1 MLMLGLPMESDGAGA
16 AGELLF
22 PFIAKAAPAPAA
34 PAINAI
40 TSHFLLLLC
49 GASPG
54 DALVTDT
61 CGGGAAAEAEAPE
74 RATDAGGV
82 TTFAWTGFNT
92 PGCGTAL
99 ATGTGTTLVEIA
111 CSRINPAWAP
121 PLAAVIRTVAAP
133 DVRFQ

>member
-40 TSHFLLLLC
+40 TSHFLLLLW

-54 DALVTDT
+54 EALVTDT
-61 CGGGAAAEAEAPE
+61 CGGSAAAGVEAPE

-82 TTFAWTGFNT
+82 TTFVWTAGFNT
-92 PGCGTAL
+92 PGCGTVL

-111 CSRINPAWAP
+111 
-121 PLAAVIRTVAAP
+121 
-133 DVRFQ
+133 